1 MIITYFYLNC
11 GVPIG
16 SGIKAV
22 PIGSGVKAVPIGS
35 DVKAEPIGSG
45 VEAVPIGSGVKA
57 APIGSGVKAAP
68 IGRYLIS
75 RPTQHTQFIEIG
87 GGGSKINK
95 NIFIKGGNL
104 DPVHP
109 TSARGQRR
117 RVWRSKVDQ
126 SGLVTF
132 TFLPLDCLC
141 GAGSNGVVQ
150 DHHTKFLTIA
160 YNRYMM

>member
-87 GGGSKINK
+87 GGGQRLTKI
-95 NIFIKGGNL
+95 FL
-104 DPVHP
+104 
-109 TSARGQRR
+109 
-117 RVWRSKVDQ
+117 SKVAILILFIRRQ
-126 SGLVTF
+126 PGVSGGEFGGPKWIKVASSLLLF
-132 TFLPLDCLC
+132 CLWIVFV
-141 GAGSNGVVQ
+141 ALAAMESYKIITPN
-150 DHHTKFLTIA
+150 F
-160 YNRYMM
+160 